1 MVTGREDADALRRD
15 PCLQSTS
22 PARKDFAMHMDL
34 VQLSRF
40 RRTSRQT
47 ESRTDL
53 ITCSLCLRVLRGSE
67 WVDAERVIREI
78 RSYELEAPPHLR
90 DAVCEACA
98 ESIFSRR
105 AEHEPLAA

>member
-1 MVTGREDADALRRD
+1 MNR
-15 PCLQSTS
+15 
-22 PARKDFAMHMDL
+22 DL

-40 RRTSRQT
+40 RRTSRLR

-53 ITCSLCLRVLRGSE
+53 ITCSICLRVLRGAE

-78 RSYELEAPPHLR
+78 RSYELDAPPHLH

-98 ESIFSRR
+98 ESIFGRR
-105 AEHEPLAA
+105 AEREPVAA